1 MNIHRHLYSKQSKL
15 LGTGWY
21 GAMPLAKWLISWR
34 HTRKRTI
41 SKIGD
46 QRSLKSMD
54 GVKETYKILLTISV
68 RLSILVQVL

>member
-1 MNIHRHLYSKQSKL
+1 MNIHRHLYSKQSKIL
-15 LGTGWY
+15 RTGWY
-21 GAMPLAKWLISWR
+21 AAMPLAKWLISWR

-54 GVKETYKILLTISV
+54 RVKETYKILLSISG
-68 RLSILVQVL
+68 RLSILAQFL